1 MDKSLHKINNRVA
14 CTPPKCVQQ
23 ATKNLPWATIPCV
36 GLAMLAGCSVGPDY
50 VKPQAPVPIRY
61 KELKG
66 WKPATPR
73 DTLARGPW
81 WSIFNDKTL
90 DRFERQIVV
99 SNQNVKVAEASY
111 RQAVTLIKAA
121 QSGLF
126 PTISQT
132 SSGQRA
138 HQGSGSS
145 SSIGTTTATGST
157 GSTTT
162 TSVSSQGSTYNSF
175 TFEGTASWDLDV
187 WGKIRRQIASDVAA
201 AQASEADLANATLSA
216 QAQLA
221 TAYFNLR
228 ASDSLYHL
236 LTETAAAYQ
245 RTLTIA
251 QNQYA
256 AGTAARSDVAT
267 ALAQLRTTQASA
279 LNVGVARAEYEHA
292 IAVLAGRTPADVSI
306 AVGDLGP
313 APPAPPVQLPS
324 TLLERRPDIAAAE
337 RTMRQQNEA
346 IGVAAAAFYP
356 DVSLSG
362 AAGFVGRSALPFSA
376 ANEIWSFGGTA
387 TTALFDGGLRLAN
400 VASATAVYDESVAA
414 YRQTVLTAFQ
424 QVEDDLAALRI
435 LGEQARVENEAVAA
449 ARQAVDVTL
458 NEYQAG
464 TVAFT
469 TVVTAQ
475 AALLGD
481 QQTALS
487 VRQSRFLAAVSLVE
501 ALGGGWTALN
511 LPRGETLAA
520 SPTPPLTSP
529 DLKSDVLTPKLHL

>member
-1 MDKSLHKINNRVA
+1 LSNNLRRATVL
-14 CTPPKCVQQ
+14 CT
-23 ATKNLPWATIPCV
+23 
-36 GLAMLAGCSVGPDY
+36 GLILLAGCSVGPDY
-50 VKPQAPVPIRY
+50 VKPQTHVPIRY

-81 WSIFNDKTL
+81 WAVFNDKVL
-90 DRFERQIVV
+90 DRFERQVIV

-121 QSGLF
+121 QAGLF
-126 PTISQT
+126 PTVSET
-132 SSGQRA
+132 SSGERL
-138 HQGSGSS
+138 HQGSS
-145 SSIGTTTATGST
+145 SSGSVGTTSTTASSP
-157 GSTTT
+157 STTT
-162 TSVSSQGSTYNSF
+162 TTLSSSGKPYNTF
-175 TFEGTASWDLDV
+175 TFEGNASWDLDV
-187 WGKIRRQIASDVAA
+187 WGRIRRQIASDVAA

-228 ASDSLYHL
+228 SSDSLYHL
-236 LTETAAAYQ
+236 LTETAVAYQ
-245 RTLTIA
+245 RTLTIT

-279 LNVGVARAEYEHA
+279 LNVGIARAQYEHA
-292 IAVLAGRTPADVSI
+292 IAVLAGRPPSEVSI
-306 AVGDLGP
+306 AVGDLGA

-324 TLLERRPDIAAAE
+324 RLLERRPDIAAAE

-346 IGVAAAAFYP
+346 IGVAVAAFYP

-362 AAGFVGRSALPFSA
+362 TAGFIGRSALPFSA
-376 ANEIWSFGGTA
+376 ANEIWSFGGSA
-387 TTALFDGGLRLAN
+387 TTALFDGGLRQAD
-400 VASATAVYDESVAA
+400 VASATALYDASVAT

-424 QVEDDLAALRI
+424 QVEDELAALRI
-435 LGEQARVENEAVAA
+435 LAEQARVQNEAVAA
-449 ARQAVDVTL
+449 ARQAVEVTL

-475 AALLGD
+475 TTLLGD

-487 VRQSRFLAAVSLVE
+487 VRQNRFLAAVSLIE

-511 LPRGETLAA
+511 LPPGEALAA
-520 SPTPPLTSP
+520 APTPPITSP
-529 DLKSDVLTPKLHL
+529 DLKSDVLTPKLHF